1 MPAHWPVVTRFYPFL
16 LFTPSWV
23 RILKKIR
30 QYLRFPPLNGSCTW
44 AHCLQKERLC
54 PVWRR
59 SGRETVGVRRSQ
71 APLGRLLTGGLTDQG
86 RGVPDTQTPS
96 PPSPMA
102 WRGISRTRWEA
113 WGSPN
118 TGRPAGTPRGS
129 TGQKPEPV
137 PRGLEDSCPGGLG
150 SQSTHDPHAACSGGA
165 ELGVG
170 AYGNLYMLASVRLTR
185 GGRVGGERKCG
196 VHRPSQSRTPTS
208 KLAWV
213 GPPSGLSGAAG
224 CWQGSE
230 LELRTS
236 WPLPQALCGSAV
248 TLSLSSVKQAVSSCC
263 FMSVGNF
270 KILIKRHS

>member
-1 MPAHWPVVTRFYPFL
+1 M
-16 LFTPSWV
+16 
-23 RILKKIR
+23 
-30 QYLRFPPLNGSCTW
+30 
-44 AHCLQKERLC
+44 
-54 PVWRR
+54 
-59 SGRETVGVRRSQ
+59 
-71 APLGRLLTGGLTDQG
+71 
-86 RGVPDTQTPS
+86 
-96 PPSPMA
+96 
-102 WRGISRTRWEA
+102 
-113 WGSPN
+113 
-118 TGRPAGTPRGS
+118 
-129 TGQKPEPV
+129 
-137 PRGLEDSCPGGLG
+137 
-150 SQSTHDPHAACSGGA
+150 
-165 ELGVG
+165 
-170 AYGNLYMLASVRLTR
+170 
-185 GGRVGGERKCG
+185 GGERKCG